1 MEQPFYGLKRWQVV
15 FLGIILILGI
25 VSVYSSYRQ
34 RGRTNEPSSV
44 RITIPEGYDNQEIS
58 KLFDSRFKYF
68 DHDVFIQS
76 AQQGY
81 LFPDTYYVGLYM
93 NATAT
98 IALLKDNFTKK
109 IAPLIPE
116 INKSGTSLKEIILMA
131 SILEAEVRGVNDR
144 RIVSGILWKRLK
156 INMALQVDSSPETY
170 ERPGLPKMPLNNP
183 GLDSITSAL
192 RPISSPYLY
201 FLTDKS
207 GKVYYAETF
216 EEHKVNRAKYLN
228 K

>member
-1 MEQPFYGLKRWQVV
+1 MEQPFYGLKRWELI
-15 FLGIILILGI
+15 FLSVILIIGII
-25 VSVYSSYRQ
+25 SVYSYRQ
-34 RGRTNEPSSV
+34 RGETNEPKSV

-58 KLFDSRFKYF
+58 KLFDIRFKYF

-76 AQQGY
+76 APQGY

-98 IALLKDNFTKK
+98 IALLKDNFDTKVS
-109 IAPLIPE
+109 PLMSE
-116 INKSGTSLKEIILMA
+116 INRSGFSLNEIILMA
-131 SILEAEVRGVNDR
+131 SILEAEVRGVNDMK
-144 RIVSGILWKRLK
+144 IVSGILWKRLK

-170 ERPGLPKMPLNNP
+170 ERRGLPKMPLNNP
-183 GLDSITSAL
+183 GLNSITAAL
-192 RPISSPYLY
+192 RPTASPYFY

-207 GKVYYAETF
+207 GTVHYAETF
-216 EEHKVNRAKYLN
+216 EEHKINRAKYLN

>member
-1 MEQPFYGLKRWQVV
+1 MEQLFYGLKRWQVV
-15 FLGIILILGI
+15 CLGVVLILGI
-25 VSVYSSYRQ
+25 TSVYSYRQ
-34 RGRTNEPSSV
+34 KGGTNEPTSV

-76 AQQGY
+76 ASQGY

-93 NATAT
+93 DATST
-98 IALLKDNFTKK
+98 ITLLKNNFLTKVT
-109 IAPLIPE
+109 PLIPE
-116 INKSGTSLKEIILMA
+116 INKSGVSLKEIILMA
-131 SILEAEVRGVNDR
+131 SILEAEVKSVNDR

-170 ERPGLPKMPLNNP
+170 EHPGLPKIPLNNP

-207 GKVYYAETF
+207 GTVHYAETF
-216 EEHKVNRAKYLN
+216 EQHKANRTKYLN